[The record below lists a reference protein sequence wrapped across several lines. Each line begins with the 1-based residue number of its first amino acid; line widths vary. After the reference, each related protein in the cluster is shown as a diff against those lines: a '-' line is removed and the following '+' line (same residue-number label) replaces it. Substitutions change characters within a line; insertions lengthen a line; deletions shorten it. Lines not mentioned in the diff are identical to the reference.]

1 MYVYVLR
8 EEVPYE
14 EYDWM
19 EIVKDDEFA
28 IYKIKKIL
36 INNINTDIDKNNKEL
51 KSLEEYIESLSNEP
65 TNDIKYFKRQVEK
78 ALEKLSTSLSDV
90 NSVKNANEFGFYHK
104 RHNTLIVEK
113 VKVT

>member
-14 EYDWM
+14 EHDWI

-36 INNINTDIDKNNKEL
+36 IENVYTDIAKNKAIL
-51 KSLEEYIESLSNEP
+51 KSLEKDSKNIPYALSSDFECRKARVEG
-65 TNDIKYFKRQVEK
+65 TFKI
-78 ALEKLSTSLSDV
+78 LEECISKIG
-90 NSVKNANEFGFYHK
+90 SVKNADEFGFYNK
-104 RHNTLIVEK
+104 QYNTLRVEK
-113 VKVT
+113 FKVI

>member
-14 EYDWM
+14 GDGWL

-36 INNINTDIDKNNKEL
+36 IENVYADIAKNKTIL
-51 KSLEEYIESLSNEP
+51 KSLEKDGENIPYTFSSDFERR
-65 TNDIKYFKRQVEK
+65 KAGVEDTF
-78 ALEKLSTSLSDV
+78 EKLEQCI
-90 NSVKNANEFGFYHK
+90 NKIGSVEDANEFGFYNK
-104 RHNTLIVEK
+104 QYNTLSVEK
-113 VKVT
+113 IKVV

>member
-14 EYDWM
+14 EHDWM

-36 INNINTDIDKNNKEL
+36 IENVYADIAKNKTIL
-51 KSLEEYIESLSNEP
+51 KSLEKDSKNIPYALSSDFECR
-65 TNDIKYFKRQVEK
+65 KSK
-78 ALEKLSTSLSDV
+78 AEDTFEKLEQCISKIGD
-90 NSVKNANEFGFYHK
+90 VKNADEFGFYNK
-104 RHNTLIVEK
+104 QYNTLSVEK
-113 VKVT
+113 VKVI

>member
-14 EYDWM
+14 EHDWI

-36 INNINTDIDKNNKEL
+36 IENVYTDIAKNKAIL
-51 KSLEEYIESLSNEP
+51 KSLEECISK
-65 TNDIKYFKRQVEK
+65 IG
-78 ALEKLSTSLSDV
+78 
-90 NSVKNANEFGFYHK
+90 SVKNADEFGFYNK
-104 RHNTLIVEK
+104 QYNTLRVEK
-113 VKVT
+113 FKVI